1 MPTVMVTLPLPPK
14 ELSPNARAHFRKK
27 MRATKYYR
35 AWSKISALAVKD
47 GVCLKDPTM
56 VINAFWPNRTR
67 IMDDDNLVACMKPA
81 RDGCQDAGLYLDDRE
96 VKLRG
101 VVQQCDHEDPRIELV
116 FEGEVND
123 D

>member
-1 MPTVMVTLPLPPK
+1 MVTLPLPPK
-14 ELSPNARAHFRKK
+14 ELSPNARVHFRKK
-27 MRATKYYR
+27 ARAAKYYR
-35 AWSKISALAVKD
+35 AWAKISALSVRT
-47 GVCLKDPTM
+47 VRLKDPTM

-96 VKLRG
+96 VQLRG

-116 FEGEVND
+116 FEGDER
-123 D
+123 